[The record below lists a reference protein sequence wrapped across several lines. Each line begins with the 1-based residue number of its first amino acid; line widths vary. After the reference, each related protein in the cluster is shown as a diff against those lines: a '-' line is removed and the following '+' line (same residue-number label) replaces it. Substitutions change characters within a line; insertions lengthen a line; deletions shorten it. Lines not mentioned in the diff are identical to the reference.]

1 MKEAQQIVSEKTSA
15 LEAEAYKNNRL
26 QVGTYSL
33 VRFVHY
39 TFKPYGQVPNY
50 LSVLF

>member
-26 QVGTYSL
+26 QV
-33 VRFVHY
+33 RFN
-39 TFKPYGQVPNY
+39 PN
-50 LSVLF
+50 V

>member
-26 QVGTYSL
+26 QVSNSISFFYI
-33 VRFVHY
+33 
-39 TFKPYGQVPNY
+39 
-50 LSVLF
+50 